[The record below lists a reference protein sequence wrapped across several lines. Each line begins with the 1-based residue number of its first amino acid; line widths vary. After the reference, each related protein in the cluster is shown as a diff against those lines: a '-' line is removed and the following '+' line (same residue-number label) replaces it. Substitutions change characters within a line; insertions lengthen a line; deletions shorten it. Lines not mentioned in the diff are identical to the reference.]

1 MIWEVSMK
9 RLTKF
14 VASLGIATM
23 ATASFADI
31 NLTAETASPGGA
43 VYLSPAA
50 T

>member
-1 MIWEVSMK
+1 MK

-31 NLTAETASPGGA
+31 NLTAETASPG
-43 VYLSPAA
+43 VRCIYRLR